1 MRTRTALLLATPFLA
16 GAVVAFAAFPTGLNY
31 AHPQHMAAAAFNDV
45 TLHPPGLATDVAQPL
60 AENDTGARQAA
71 LHPAPS
77 YRVYRCLDTNG
88 DLRIV
93 DHRCEA
99 PDSDA
104 ETDATPAPPN
114 AEDTAADTA
123 STESVNADIAA
134 SSHGAALL
142 AAAPN
147 T

>member
-1 MRTRTALLLATPFLA
+1 MS
-16 GAVVAFAAFPTGLNY
+16 
-31 AHPQHMAAAAFNDV
+31 
-45 TLHPPGLATDVAQPL
+45 
-60 AENDTGARQAA
+60 ENDPGARQAA

-88 DLRIV
+88 DLRLL
-93 DHRCEA
+93 DHPCQA

-104 ETDATPAPPN
+104 ETDATPAPAN
-114 AEDTAADTA
+114 SEDTAADTA
-123 STESVNADIAA
+123 SADSTESVNADIAA
-134 SSHGAALL
+134 SSHGAVLV